1 MGIKCAWALLFFVG
15 ADPGSVKLTAPHLN
29 NISILW
35 KCESHVSKL

>member
-1 MGIKCAWALLFFVG
+1 MELSCALALLFFVG

-35 KCESHVSKL
+35 KCEPHVSKI